1 MATIFSCC
9 SLFFLKSLIILTML
23 SDKSSRILFCV
34 PPPHGAEHLDQSL
47 QAVSGGLTGGVT
59 GVTGVTEEC
68 YRRNGHTSVSNALQC
83 AAKTHTQKQ
92 HQNDIK
98 TTSKRHEINLPM
110 TGVAEGD
117 GAKSPGVV
125 VGSNGG
131 SGSTRSAS
139 LSETTASLTSF
150 SKMTG
155 GNGKITSSERN
166 SF

>member
-1 MATIFSCC
+1 
-9 SLFFLKSLIILTML
+9 
-23 SDKSSRILFCV
+23 
-34 PPPHGAEHLDQSL
+34 
-47 QAVSGGLTGGVT
+47 
-59 GVTGVTEEC
+59 
-68 YRRNGHTSVSNALQC
+68 
-83 AAKTHTQKQ
+83 
-92 HQNDIK
+92 
-98 TTSKRHEINLPM
+98 M

-155 GNGKITSSERN
+155 GNGKITSSEKYSIQFEKEEMKRKMGKKN
-166 SF
+166 DE

>member
-1 MATIFSCC
+1 
-9 SLFFLKSLIILTML
+9 
-23 SDKSSRILFCV
+23 
-34 PPPHGAEHLDQSL
+34 
-47 QAVSGGLTGGVT
+47 
-59 GVTGVTEEC
+59 
-68 YRRNGHTSVSNALQC
+68 
-83 AAKTHTQKQ
+83 
-92 HQNDIK
+92 
-98 TTSKRHEINLPM
+98 M

-155 GNGKITSSERN
+155 GNGKITSSEKY
-166 SF
+166 SI